1 MIDTTDT
8 TQKIFRIIVPKIFMY
23 SFIKCR
29 EITNVDALEQN
40 PSSYLNHIVAHCVPY
55 HSSLFDFIRLAH
67 AVYPI
72 VLIRWFLSGEHTSR
86 RNPFSIASGCPFRN
100 HHDLHTQSRIAYSFP
115 QRRKI
120 RYQSAPMHSMR
131 RFPHR
136 P

>member
-40 PSSYLNHIVAHCVPY
+40 PSSYLNHMVAHCVPY
-55 HSSLFDFIRLAH
+55 KSSAFVSITRARVVH
-67 AVYPI
+67 PI
-72 VLIRWFLSGEHTSR
+72 VLTRWFLSHGCTSR
-86 RNPFSIASGCPFRN
+86 RSPFSIASGCPFRN

-115 QRRKI
+115 QRRKT

-131 RFPHR
+131 RYSHR

>member
-72 VLIRWFLSGEHTSR
+72 IQIRWFLSG
-86 RNPFSIASGCPFRN
+86 GCT
-100 HHDLHTQSRIAYSFP
+100 LCTL
-115 QRRKI
+115 
-120 RYQSAPMHSMR
+120 
-131 RFPHR
+131 
-136 P
+136 